1 MKIRI
6 NDGHYLEL
14 MDRIHILMGTLYDH
28 MIEHPIS
35 KSNPK
40 VSKRL
45 NKSLNL
51 LWDTYQIVGEIS
63 SKKQEKNEPI
73 SKIVFRRRKKSKN

>member
-1 MKIRI
+1 MKKI

-28 MIEHPIS
+28 MIEHPVS

-40 VSKRL
+40 INKKL
-45 NKSLNL
+45 NKSLNI

-63 SKKQEKNEPI
+63 LKKTK
-73 SKIVFRRRKKSKN
+73 RK